1 MECYASKIQ
10 VYIAEWREC
19 LVYLILLQI
28 RQIAK
33 TLAINKI
40 NLSSK
45 DYLKLESKLCLCPDN
60 CKISV

>member
-10 VYIAEWREC
+10 VYITECREC

-40 NLSSK
+40 ELSSQ
-45 DYLKLESKLCLCPDN
+45 DNLEQ
-60 CKISV
+60 